1 MISEQGQDTPLE
13 QAAEMAARL
22 GRAAGQAERV
32 VRSIQAAQAVAG
44 AVKTGAAVSGAAA
57 GTALAGPL
65 GTVIGAI
72 ITSKTFWR
80 IVGAVLAALVL
91 WMFLIA
97 NSVGIIF
104 TYLGFES
111 ADSYVAQARQAEL
124 QTIQAQIEQIFS
136 DEAYWTEITD
146 LLEGY
151 RDQKLEEIEDDFTD
165 NWDGYDAY
173 EVEDEYESILEPALA
188 KYLAVLIEE
197 SFNGSQIVAFNGY
210 GTVNGI
216 TGDLTSPYD
225 EYFALAAATYQVPEA
240 LLKAMAKVES
250 DFNPNAVSSAGAQG
264 LMQLMPAT
272 AVGLGISD
280 PFDPKQNIMGGAKYV
295 AELFRTFGSYPNAL
309 ELVIAAYNAGPNAV
323 KKAGYQVPQNAETPN
338 HVKKVMSYL
347 SIADEGESENETE
360 MPEAAAGSEETGD
373 LQANASVSK
382 TLLTELVESQG
393 STFFAWSVTGTHTET
408 IDSGDDEEDEEEIEV
423 VDYTLAV
430 TLNGTLAS
438 TPSGYSY
445 RYVTDQ
451 TTFQYVLKLFQ
462 LLENGKDGIDGIL
475 FQAASWKN
483 YVTGFGASE
492 DVFSSEIATGGDPI
506 QYDTVEGCVN
516 DVVYYNQ
523 GEEPWSSMAF
533 GTSTIRDAGCGPTA
547 LAIVISTL
555 TGEDVT
561 PQMTAAFAMGNGEY
575 VPGQGTSHS
584 FPSNAAKH
592 WGLSVERV
600 RRERMDYVVQ
610 KLRKG
615 SLAVVICAENTI
627 SGSSGHYIVLTGIT
641 ADGYLTIADPGSRSR
656 TGNLYSPQTI
666 QSYARNLGEGG
677 IWIIGNE

>member
-1 MISEQGQDTPLE
+1 MRSGRRTGGLTPEWKLCFP
-13 QAAEMAARL
+13 
-22 GRAAGQAERV
+22 
-32 VRSIQAAQAVAG
+32 
-44 AVKTGAAVSGAAA
+44 TAA

-80 IVGAVLAALVL
+80 IVGAVFAALFL

-111 ADSYVAQARQAEL
+111 ADSYVDQARQAEL

-136 DEAYWTEITD
+136 DEAYRTEITD

-151 RDQKLEEIEDDFTD
+151 RDHKLEEIEDDFSD
-165 NWDGYDAY
+165 NWDGYAAY

-188 KYLAVLIEE
+188 RYLAVLIEE

-210 GTVNGI
+210 GAVSGI

-272 AVGLGISD
+272 AAGLGISD

-347 SIADEGESENETE
+347 SIADEGESENEAE
-360 MPEAAAGSEETGD
+360 MPGEAAESEETGD

-382 TLLTELVESQG
+382 TLLKELVESQG

-408 IDSGDDEEDEEEIEV
+408 IDSGDDDEDDEEIEV

-451 TTFQYVLKLFQ
+451 TTFQYVLTLFQ
-462 LLENGKDGIDGIL
+462 FLENGKDGIDGIL

-492 DVFSSEIATGGDPI
+492 DVFSSEIATGGDRI
-506 QYDTVEGCVN
+506 QYDTVEGCVKE
-516 DVVYYNQ
+516 VVYYNQ
-523 GEEPWSSMAF
+523 GEEPWGSMAF
-533 GTSTIRDAGCGPTA
+533 GTSTIRDAGCGPT
-547 LAIVISTL
+547 L
-555 TGEDVT
+555 
-561 PQMTAAFAMGNGEY
+561 
-575 VPGQGTSHS
+575 
-584 FPSNAAKH
+584 
-592 WGLSVERV
+592 W
-600 RRERMDYVVQ
+600 
-610 KLRKG
+610 
-615 SLAVVICAENTI
+615 
-627 SGSSGHYIVLTGIT
+627 
-641 ADGYLTIADPGSRSR
+641 
-656 TGNLYSPQTI
+656 
-666 QSYARNLGEGG
+666 QS
-677 IWIIGNE
+677 

>member
-44 AVKTGAAVSGAAA
+44 AVKTGAAVNGAAA

-80 IVGAVLAALVL
+80 IVGAVFAALFL

-111 ADSYVAQARQAEL
+111 ADSYVDQARQAEL

-136 DEAYWTEITD
+136 DEAYRTEITD

-151 RDQKLEEIEDDFTD
+151 RDHKLEEIEDDFSD
-165 NWDGYDAY
+165 NWDGYAAY

-188 KYLAVLIEE
+188 RYLAVLIEE

-210 GTVNGI
+210 GAVSGI

-272 AVGLGISD
+272 AAGLGISD

-347 SIADEGESENETE
+347 SIADEGESENE
-360 MPEAAAGSEETGD
+360 
-373 LQANASVSK
+373 
-382 TLLTELVESQG
+382 
-393 STFFAWSVTGTHTET
+393 
-408 IDSGDDEEDEEEIEV
+408 SGDARRGSRKRRDRRFTGKCQCV
-423 VDYTLAV
+423 K
-430 TLNGTLAS
+430 N
-438 TPSGYSY
+438 
-445 RYVTDQ
+445 
-451 TTFQYVLKLFQ
+451 TFKR
-462 LLENGKDGIDGIL
+462 
-475 FQAASWKN
+475 
-483 YVTGFGASE
+483 
-492 DVFSSEIATGGDPI
+492 TGGIPGKCLFCM
-506 QYDTVEGCVN
+506 E
-516 DVVYYNQ
+516 
-523 GEEPWSSMAF
+523 
-533 GTSTIRDAGCGPTA
+533 RDRNPY
-547 LAIVISTL
+547 
-555 TGEDVT
+555 
-561 PQMTAAFAMGNGEY
+561 GN
-575 VPGQGTSHS
+575 H
-584 FPSNAAKH
+584 
-592 WGLSVERV
+592 
-600 RRERMDYVVQ
+600 
-610 KLRKG
+610 
-615 SLAVVICAENTI
+615 
-627 SGSSGHYIVLTGIT
+627 
-641 ADGYLTIADPGSRSR
+641 
-656 TGNLYSPQTI
+656 
-666 QSYARNLGEGG
+666 
-677 IWIIGNE
+677 